1 MFKRSIIIIDEIQN
15 LEALRS
21 AVQKSVDFQLVLATH
36 DVMAARN
43 CIVDHK
49 PSLILI
55 NPYLPGLNGFD
66 FIKRVM
72 NYAPTSV
79 VVIYSSSVVMEAMGT
94 QTIASGAIGA
104 VARTDFKQG
113 RLFDEV
119 FKSIK
124 NVMQSHERPLTPSVV
139 APSHGSAGNPNHGF
153 PLIAIASSTGGTEA
167 LKELLPRLPQGLPP
181 ILIVQHML
189 PSFTRAFSENLSK
202 ISAFTVKHAVDGE
215 RIDANTAYLCP
226 GNFHMEVKKTGPL
239 LHIKLQSEPPLHNV
253 RPAAD
258 YLFHSIAK
266 LSAAASIGVVLTGM
280 GRDGADGLLAMKK
293 GGSYN
298 IAQDERSSVVFGMP
312 KAAIDRGAIQSIL
325 SLHDI
330 AGAIVA
336 RSRRIRGD

>member
-15 LEALRS
+15 LDALKS
-21 AVQKSVDFQLVLATH
+21 AAQKSVDFQLLLATH

-49 PSLILI
+49 PNLILI

-79 VVIYSSSVVMEAMGT
+79 VALYSSAVVTEAMST
-94 QTIASGAIGA
+94 QTIAAGAIGA
-104 VARTDFKQG
+104 VARSDFKSG
-113 RLFDEV
+113 RLFDDI
-119 FKSIK
+119 FKGIK
-124 NVMQSHERPLTPSVV
+124 NVLHSAERPSQAPVSV
-139 APSHGSAGNPNHGF
+139 PSHGGSGHPNQAF

-167 LKELLPRLPQGLPP
+167 LKELLPHLPLGLPP

-189 PSFTRAFSENLSK
+189 PSFTRAFAENLSK
-202 ISAFTVKHAVDGE
+202 ISAFTVKHATDGE

-226 GNFHMEVKKTGPL
+226 GNFHMEVKRTGSL
-239 LHIKLQSEPPLHNV
+239 LHIKLQSEPPMHNV

-293 GGSYN
+293 SGSYN
-298 IAQDERSSVVFGMP
+298 IAQDERSCVVFGMP
-312 KAAIDRGAIQSIL
+312 KAAIDKGAIQSIL